1 MYDEYDELIQKLRAA
16 GKESFFY
23 SDLLREAA
31 DVIEDLSREIESIG
45 NDLISA
51 VELLKKKGE
60 KRNG

>member
-1 MYDEYDELIQKLRAA
+1 MYDELIQKLRNA
-16 GKESFFY
+16 GKESFLFG
-23 SDLLREAA
+23 DLLREAA
-31 DVIEDLSREIESIG
+31 DTIEELSKENESFG